1 MKESELY
8 APLKGKFEE
17 LGYSVRGEVKNC
29 DLVAEKDG
37 RFVAVEMKTSFNLK
51 LVYQAL
57 ERRKLAEEV
66 YVCIPRPKTGARSRS
81 WRNMKELLKELKI
94 GLITIAMDSPLKMV
108 EVVIESGERE
118 RKGKKA
124 EGLKKE
130 FEGRNLDLNTG
141 GVNKTK
147 LITAYR
153 EKSIKMASLAAI
165 KNEVSLKE
173 ARLLGCDESEIKA
186 FGSNH
191 YGWFERIRKGV
202 YKVNEKCLEEIE
214 EEKYKEIFE
223 YYKNYFLS
231 CGI

>member
-8 APLKGKFEE
+8 APLKEKFEE

-29 DLVAEKDG
+29 DLVAEKNG
-37 RFVAVEMKTSFNLK
+37 RFVVVEMKTSFNLK

-57 ERRKLAEEV
+57 ERRKIAEEV

-81 WRNMKELLKELKI
+81 WRDMTELLKELKI
-94 GLITIAMDSPLKMV
+94 GLITIAMDSPLKTV
-108 EVVIESGERE
+108 EVVLESGERE

-124 EGLKKE
+124 EGLRKE
-130 FEGRNLDLNTG
+130 FEGRKLDLNTG

-153 EKSIKMASLAAI
+153 EKSIKMAALAVI
-165 KNEVSLKE
+165 KEEVSLKE
-173 ARLLGCDESEIKA
+173 ARTLGCDESEVKV

-191 YGWFERIRKGV
+191 YGWFDRTGKGV
-202 YKVNEKCLEEIE
+202 YKVNEKCLEETK
-214 EEKYKEIFE
+214 EEKFKEIFE
-223 YYKNYFLS
+223 FYTNYFKSLS
-231 CGI
+231 I

>member
-1 MKESELY
+1 MKEYELY
-8 APLKGKFEE
+8 DPLKEKFEK

-81 WRNMKELLKELKI
+81 WRNMTELLKELKI

-153 EKSIKMASLAAI
+153 EKSIKMASLAVI

-173 ARLLGCDESEIKA
+173 ARELGCDESEVKT

-191 YGWFERIRKGV
+191 YGWFDRVRTSV
-202 YKVNEKCLEEIE
+202 YKVNEKCLEEIK
-214 EEKYKEIFE
+214 EEKYKVIFE
-223 YYKNYFLS
+223 YYTNYFRS
-231 CGI
+231 

>member
-8 APLKGKFEE
+8 APLKEKFEE

-29 DLVAEKDG
+29 DLVAEKNG
-37 RFVAVEMKTSFNLK
+37 HFVVVEMKTSFNLK

-57 ERRKLAEEV
+57 ERRKIAEEV

-81 WRNMKELLKELKI
+81 WRDMTQLLKELKI
-94 GLITIAMDSPLKMV
+94 GLITVAMDSPLKMV
-108 EVVIESGERE
+108 EVVLESSGRE
-118 RKGKKA
+118 RKGKNA

-130 FEGRNLDLNTG
+130 FEGRKLDLNTG

-153 EKSIKMASLAAI
+153 EKSIKMAALAVI
-165 KNEVSLKE
+165 KEEVSLKE
-173 ARLLGCDESEIKA
+173 ARMLGCDESEVKV

-191 YGWFERIRKGV
+191 YGWFDRVKTGV
-202 YKVNEKCLEEIE
+202 YKVNEKCLAETEQ
-214 EEKYKEIFE
+214 EKYKEVFE